1 MPLTVIP
8 AQAGIQWR
16 RDAVV
21 AKTGRSCS
29 PACVGMTSRD
39 RPRDRLKFRR
49 RLPIN
54 WRTRVAP
61 AAPTTR
67 RDMSEQ
73 NGSKPLQL
81 QYLTVNLAQEEYGID
96 ILAVREI
103 RGWTPVTRIPQAP
116 HYVLGVLN
124 LRGAIVPVLDLR
136 LRFGLA
142 REEYGATTVTV
153 VITVAGRLFGVV
165 VDGVS
170 DVLDVVEQDVRPVPD
185 MGTAVDTEY
194 LKGLT
199 SAAERMV
206 LLLDVD
212 KLLQPQDAQM
222 LEAALPA
229 VADVKA
235 VA

>member
-1 MPLTVIP
+1 MNHPSNL
-8 AQAGIQWR
+8 A
-16 RDAVV
+16 
-21 AKTGRSCS
+21 
-29 PACVGMTSRD
+29 
-39 RPRDRLKFRR
+39 
-49 RLPIN
+49 
-54 WRTRVAP
+54 AP
-61 AAPTTR
+61 ADIAAAA
-67 RDMSEQ
+67 
-73 NGSKPLQL
+73 
-81 QYLTVNLAQEEYGID
+81 QYLTVNLAEEEYAID

-136 LRFGLA
+136 LRFGLE
-142 REEYGATTVTV
+142 REEYSATTVTV
-153 VITVAGRLFGVV
+153 VVTVAGRLFGVV
-165 VDGVS
+165 VDAVS
-170 DVLDVVEQDVRPVPD
+170 DVLDVQAEQVRPVPD

-199 SAAERMV
+199 SIEERMV

>member
-1 MPLTVIP
+1 MSQLLNGV
-8 AQAGIQWR
+8 
-16 RDAVV
+16 
-21 AKTGRSCS
+21 
-29 PACVGMTSRD
+29 M
-39 RPRDRLKFRR
+39 
-49 RLPIN
+49 
-54 WRTRVAP
+54 AP
-61 AAPTTR
+61 AADAAVST
-67 RDMSEQ
+67 
-73 NGSKPLQL
+73 
-81 QYLTVNLAQEEYGID
+81 QYLTVNLANEEYGID

-103 RGWTPVTRIPQAP
+103 RGWTAVTRIPQAP

-142 REEYGATTVTV
+142 REEYDATTVTV
-153 VITVAGRLFGVV
+153 IITVAGRLFGVV
-165 VDGVS
+165 VDAVS
-170 DVLDVVEQDVRPVPD
+170 DVLDVTGDAIRPVPD

-199 SAAERMV
+199 SIAERMV

-222 LEAALPA
+222 LDAALPA
-229 VADVKA
+229 MTDVKA

>member
-1 MPLTVIP
+1 MSQIASLSQ
-8 AQAGIQWR
+8 AQAAES
-16 RDAVV
+16 AV
-21 AKTGRSCS
+21 T
-29 PACVGMTSRD
+29 
-39 RPRDRLKFRR
+39 
-49 RLPIN
+49 
-54 WRTRVAP
+54 
-61 AAPTTR
+61 
-67 RDMSEQ
+67 
-73 NGSKPLQL
+73 
-81 QYLTVNLAQEEYGID
+81 QYLTVNLAQEEYAID

-116 HYVLGVLN
+116 SYVLGVLN

-142 REEYGATTVTV
+142 REEYNATTVTV
-153 VITVAGRLFGVV
+153 IITVAGRHFGVV

-170 DVLDVVEQDVRPVPD
+170 DVLDVEGHSIKPVPD

-199 SAAERMV
+199 SVGQRMV

-222 LEAALPA
+222 LEAALPS

>member
-1 MPLTVIP
+1 MND
-8 AQAGIQWR
+8 AANQAM
-16 RDAVV
+16 DA
-21 AKTGRSCS
+21 T
-29 PACVGMTSRD
+29 
-39 RPRDRLKFRR
+39 
-49 RLPIN
+49 
-54 WRTRVAP
+54 
-61 AAPTTR
+61 
-67 RDMSEQ
+67 
-73 NGSKPLQL
+73 
-81 QYLTVNLAQEEYGID
+81 QYLTVNLADEEYGVD

-116 HYVLGVLN
+116 SYVLGVLN

-142 REEYGATTVTV
+142 REEYTATTVTV
-153 VITVAGRLFGVV
+153 IVTVAGRNFGVV
-165 VDGVS
+165 VDAVS
-170 DVLDVVEQDVRPVPD
+170 DVVDVDAAAVRPVPD

-199 SAAERMV
+199 SVGERMV

-212 KLLQPQDAQM
+212 RLLQPQDAQM